1 VLIVSERPYELAQL
15 ARVPYIAAFSCL
27 AVHGL
32 PFIEGNEAKFCDRAD
47 LVAGTSVSPGAEKTL
62 ATPIVVS
69 LVLFGVPSFL
79 WMVGPQPV
87 SNDWLWIGQSHLH
100 RHQSCLAVSPSSI
113 LCGAPLL
120 EG

>member
-1 VLIVSERPYELAQL
+1 MAY
-15 ARVPYIAAFSCL
+15 
-27 AVHGL
+27 